1 MSSLEKQVHEKAR
14 LAVDQLQE
22 RAGGCLN
29 YSEASLEAIEDILD
43 EAAQYADEMEHSN
56 VDALVQL
63 IGSYILAVAHK
74 AHGRASL

>member
-63 IGSYILAVAHK
+63 IGSSILAVAHK
-74 AHGRASL
+74 AHGRASP